1 MQVRGEE
8 RGVTVIDDFAHHPTA
23 VRETLRALRAKY
35 GDERRLIAVFE
46 PRSWSS
52 RLAVFQDDYAQAF
65 QSADEVILAAVFK
78 SSSAAELGRVLNT
91 DELVRDIERSG
102 TPAAIV
108 DGADEIVRRLAP
120 VLRAG
125 DVVAIMS
132 NGGFDR
138 IHDKLL
144 DELRIKN

>member
-1 MQVRGEE
+1 M
-8 RGVTVIDDFAHHPTA
+8 
-23 VRETLRALRAKY
+23 
-35 GDERRLIAVFE
+35 
-46 PRSWSS
+46 
-52 RLAVFQDDYAQAF
+52 
-65 QSADEVILAAVFK
+65 ILAAVFK

-91 DELVRDIERSG
+91 DELVRDIECSG
-102 TPAAIV
+102 TPATIV

-144 DELRIKN
+144 DSLKTGK